1 VLVKQRARI
10 SKSMDALGKSQ
21 NVAKLF
27 VAAECWDDG
36 EVTQGIALFLGYGAM
51 YENGEDLSVHVSH

>member
-1 VLVKQRARI
+1 
-10 SKSMDALGKSQ
+10 MDALGKPQ
-21 NVAKLF
+21 DVAKLF

>member
-1 VLVKQRARI
+1 MLWGSRRMLQ
-10 SKSMDALGKSQ
+10 
-21 NVAKLF
+21 KLF

-51 YENGEDLSVHVSH
+51 YENGEDLSVHVSY